1 MLKLLMLVAFAGADS
16 TDDLDSFT
24 LNIAAPRIQ
33 RGLAGIAWELVK
45 PEDFIYEA
53 IALLVLALVLAAHYY
68 TRTVN
73 QTVATTWMKAS
84 IGLWQANFAHFGDE
98 KNYSLIRD
106 GPYDFL
112 FYASGRVFVKKV
124 HGFIKLVS
132 RYDPIGYIFSNPY
145 MAMAL
150 PNVIKHD
157 TVVMDFHIADNLPS
171 LFFAIIAKDQYPNI
185 KRKRY
190 DVADFGAAVKLPANF
205 PKDHYVVLTD
215 APELANAI
223 LANRDI
229 VNTLWAACGLTPDGK
244 GEAYTTPLLEY
255 LIITDQAKLAELPNS
270 IDELRAF
277 PKMMH
282 ASIKIDESECQ
293 TQLVQLLMD
302 VVDHYGESTI
312 SGEGLNKLKKVR
324 IAAEERILK
333 KQEEIRKKE
342 LKDIKYQAQK
352 KKEEDAVG
360 KMSAEEQ
367 RKYNERKQ
375 KQELKKR
382 SKGGKVVLG

>member
-1 MLKLLMLVAFAGADS
+1 MAAN
-16 TDDLDSFT
+16 DLDSFT
-24 LNIAAPRIQ
+24 LNIESPRIQ
-33 RGLAGIAWELVK
+33 RGLAGIAWELVRA
-45 PEDFIYEA
+45 EDYAYEA
-53 IALLVLALVLAAHYY
+53 AALAVLAVVLAVHFY

-84 IGLWQANFAHFGDE
+84 VALWQANFAHFGDE

-112 FYASGRVFVKKV
+112 FYASGREFVKKV

-157 TVVMDFHIADNLPS
+157 TVVMDFHIADELPN

-190 DVADFGAAVKLPANF
+190 DVADFGAAVKYPANF

-215 APELANAI
+215 SPELANAI
-223 LANRDI
+223 LADRDI
-229 VNTLWAACGLTPDGK
+229 TNTLWAACGLSPDGK
-244 GEAYTTPLLEY
+244 GEAFTTPLLEY
-255 LIITDQAKLAELPNS
+255 VIITDQARLPELPNS

-282 ASIKIDESECQ
+282 ASVRIDESDIQ
-293 TQLVQLLMD
+293 SKLVQFLMD
-302 VVDHYGESTI
+302 VIDYYGETPI
-312 SGEGLNKLKKVR
+312 SAEGLNKLKKVR
-324 IAAEERILK
+324 VAAEERILK

-342 LKDIKYQAQK
+342 LKEAKDLKQR
-352 KKEEDAVG
+352 KKEDDVIG

-382 SKGGKVVLG
+382 SKGGRVIMG